1 MNMNFVALDFETAN
15 YKHTSICQIGIVV
28 FENGEIIEK
37 ISLLVKPIPNHFEK
51 LNISIHGIVPEMV
64 KDKPTF
70 DEYWNQI
77 LQYFE
82 NREVVAHNASFDFSA
97 LRHTLEYFNIPFPKT
112 TYYCSML
119 LSKRALTGL
128 INYQLQTVCKHYNIQ
143 FNHHDA
149 LDDAV
154 AAGKIIINLCKEQ
167 QVSSLEQLATK
178 LNFRTGK
185 LNENDYIPFSTKA
198 VRKSGWNT
206 SLYDDISP
214 QTTEFDNE
222 HPFFEKYIV
231 FTGALSNLN
240 RADAMQMVVNVG
252 GFIKPN
258 NLTQKTNYL
267 VVGNYDFGHY
277 GEGFKSSKLQK
288 AEQYIQKGLDI
299 EIISENDFF
308 KMVHSE
314 QTKFEITLN
323 QIVKD
328 SELLLKRNKYN
339 EFSKKDV
346 FFTSNLSIEKTQAFQ
361 MVGNFSGYGHDYDLS
376 TETSF
381 IIISNFTIEKLK
393 HGTKT
398 ESILEIEQ
406 LRNKAQNRGE
416 VKGIKLI
423 DETTFYEYMKRRE
436 QFQRND
442 IIMNVNEFDV
452 DEQYRFK

>member
-1 MNMNFVALDFETAN
+1 
-15 YKHTSICQIGIVV
+15 
-28 FENGEIIEK
+28 
-37 ISLLVKPIPNHFEK
+37 
-51 LNISIHGIVPEMV
+51 
-64 KDKPTF
+64 
-70 DEYWNQI
+70 
-77 LQYFE
+77 
-82 NREVVAHNASFDFSA
+82 
-97 LRHTLEYFNIPFPKT
+97 
-112 TYYCSML
+112 
-119 LSKRALTGL
+119 
-128 INYQLQTVCKHYNIQ
+128 
-143 FNHHDA
+143 
-149 LDDAV
+149 
-154 AAGKIIINLCKEQ
+154 
-167 QVSSLEQLATK
+167 
-178 LNFRTGK
+178 
-185 LNENDYIPFSTKA
+185 
-198 VRKSGWNT
+198 
-206 SLYDDISP
+206 LYDDISP

-240 RADAMQMVVNVG
+240 RADAMQMVANVG

-346 FFTSNLSIEKTQAFQ
+346 FFTSDLSIEKTQAFQ
-361 MVGNFSGYGHDYDLS
+361 MVGNCSGYGHDYDLS